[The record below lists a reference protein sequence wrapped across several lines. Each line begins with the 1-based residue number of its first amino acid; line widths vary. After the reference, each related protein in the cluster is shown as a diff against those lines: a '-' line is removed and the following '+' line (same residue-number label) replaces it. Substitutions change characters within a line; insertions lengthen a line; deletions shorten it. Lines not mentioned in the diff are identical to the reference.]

1 MRDEFHREIDALV
14 DLLLRTGDTV
24 IEMLDRALTALVD
37 GDLEL
42 AAEVVRADDRVDAT
56 YADVQERVVKLMALQ
71 APVAS
76 DLRLI
81 ATMLRVDIH
90 LERMG
95 DYAVNVARAVR
106 RTSDYRDDP
115 ELARQLREMGDLAT
129 EVARSALR
137 AFGQRD
143 VALARRL
150 DEIDDGVDRLNIGVF
165 QRLVRLAATDEEHL
179 RWATHMVLVARQIE
193 RFGDHAVDIGEATIF
208 AVTGEVVELS
218 SNEPEGDEAALG

>member
-1 MRDEFHREIDALV
+1 MRDEFQGEIDALIDV
-14 DLLLRTGDTV
+14 LLRTGDTV
-24 IEMLDRALTALVD
+24 IDMLDRALTALVEE
-37 GDLEL
+37 DLEL

-106 RTSDYRDDP
+106 RTSEYRDDP
-115 ELARQLREMGDLAT
+115 DLARQLREMGDLAT

-143 VALARRL
+143 VELARRL
-150 DEIDDGVDRLNIGVF
+150 DDIDDGVDRLNIGVF
-165 QRLVRLAATDEEHL
+165 QRLVRLAATDEERL